1 MFGDI
6 EEKKPVTIS
15 EAKEI
20 LKEVKRQNY
29 VQKQALEYATKFS
42 KLSVTKSKKLIDE
55 LLEAGIPRIKDRH
68 LVKLA
73 DLMPHTHDEMRA
85 IFAKEEITLTKQD
98 LDKVLE
104 ILKKYR

>member
-6 EEKKPVTIS
+6 EERKAITIS
-15 EAKEI
+15 ETKEI

-29 VQKQALEYATKFS
+29 VQKQALEYASKFS
-42 KLSVTKSKKLIDE
+42 KLSATKAKKLIDE
-55 LLEAGIPRIKDRH
+55 LLESGIPRIKDRH

-73 DLMPHTHDEMRA
+73 DLMPNTHDELRA
-85 IFAKEEITLTKQD
+85 IFAKEEIALTKQD
-98 LDKVLE
+98 MDKVLE

>member
-6 EEKKPVTIS
+6 EEKRTVTVA

-29 VQKQALEYATKFS
+29 VQKQALEYASKFS
-42 KLSVTKSKKLIDE
+42 KMTTSKAKKLTDE

-68 LVKLA
+68 LVKLV
-73 DLMPHTHDEMRA
+73 DLMPKTHDEMRA
-85 IFAKEEITLTKQD
+85 IFAKEEIAFTKQD
-98 LDKVLE
+98 MDKVLE
-104 ILKKYR
+104 ILEKYR